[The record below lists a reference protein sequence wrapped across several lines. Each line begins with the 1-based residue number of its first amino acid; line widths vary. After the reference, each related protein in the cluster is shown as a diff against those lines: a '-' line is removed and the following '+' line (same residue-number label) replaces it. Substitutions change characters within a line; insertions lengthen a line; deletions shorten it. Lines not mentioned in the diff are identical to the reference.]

1 MNLVNRKFDVI
12 IIGSGG
18 AGLMAAI
25 SCLKS
30 GIKNIAII
38 SKVIPTLSHTVAAKG
53 GINAALGNKTKDDW
67 HWHAYDTIKSGDFI
81 ADHDVVE
88 YMCKVAPEA
97 IYNLEKIG
105 VAFARFDNGTI
116 YQRPYGGQTT
126 NFGNGG
132 MAYRACS
139 AKDDIGHSILHSLY
153 GQCLKNNVTFFNE
166 FFVTDLLVEN
176 QDICYGA
183 VAIDL
188 SEGMVNIF
196 EADVTIIASGGHSQ
210 IYQNTTSSSICTGD
224 GGAAVLRAGLQLQDM
239 EFVQFH
245 PTGLYGSGLLITEA
259 ARGEGGYLINSAG
272 QRFMEYY
279 APKSLDLASRDVV
292 ARAISTEIYRG
303 YGCGKDKDYIHLV
316 LNNLDKKL
324 IMDKLPGVVKLVKS
338 FVGIDVTK
346 DPIPVVP
353 VAHYTMGGIPTNLN
367 CEVTYCD
374 SDLNQPEKIVSGL
387 LAIGE
392 AACASVHGANRL
404 GCNSLLDIV
413 VFGDLSGKVAS
424 GLIGKRNKVPSEII
438 NRAVNN
444 IKNILIKEGE
454 LDASKIKSEL
464 KRITWQFAGV
474 FRNKTLLESGLEQVQ
489 KLHLDFASAK
499 IKNKSLFWNNELVEH
514 FETQNLILQSIA
526 TFASALFRE
535 ESRGAHYREDFQS
548 RDDQNWLGH
557 SLFSFD
563 DKNFNLKTRPVRT
576 KAIGDQKI
584 IIKPEERKY

>member
-81 ADHDVVE
+81 ADYDSVE
-88 YMCKVAPEA
+88 YMCKAAPEA

-126 NFGNGG
+126 NFGNGDI
-132 MAYRACS
+132 AYRACS

-153 GQCLKNNVTFFNE
+153 SQCLKNDVIFFNE

-188 SEGMVNIF
+188 SEGVINIF
-196 EADVTIIASGGHSQ
+196 ESDVTIIASGGHSQ

-259 ARGEGGYLINSAG
+259 ARGEGGYLVNSVG

-279 APKSLDLASRDVV
+279 APKSLDLASRDVI

-303 YGCGKDKDYIHLV
+303 YGCGKNKDYIHLV
-316 LNNLDKKL
+316 LSGLDQKL
-324 IMDKLPGVVKLVKS
+324 VMDKLPGVVNLAKS
-338 FVGIDVTK
+338 FAGIDAIK

-367 CEVTYCD
+367 CEVTYFNGN
-374 SDLNQPEKIVSGL
+374 LNQKEKVVAGL

-413 VFGDLSGKVAS
+413 VFGNLAGKVAS
-424 GLIGKRNKVPSEII
+424 DLIGKQNKAPSAII
-438 NRAVNN
+438 NKAVNN
-444 IKNILIKEGE
+444 IKDILAKEG
-454 LDASKIKSEL
+454 DFDSAKIKAEL
-464 KRITWQFAGV
+464 KKLTWQFAGV
-474 FRNKTLLESGLEQVQ
+474 FRNRTLLESGLKQVQ
-489 KLHLDFASAK
+489 KLHSDFASAK

-514 FETQNLILQSIA
+514 LETQNLILQSIA

-535 ESRGAHYREDFQS
+535 ESRGAHYREDFQN
-548 RDDQNWLGH
+548 RDDKNWLCH
-557 SLFSFD
+557 SLFSFNGD
-563 DKNFNLKTRPVRT
+563 NFNLKTKPIRT
-576 KAIGDQKI
+576 KAIGEQQI